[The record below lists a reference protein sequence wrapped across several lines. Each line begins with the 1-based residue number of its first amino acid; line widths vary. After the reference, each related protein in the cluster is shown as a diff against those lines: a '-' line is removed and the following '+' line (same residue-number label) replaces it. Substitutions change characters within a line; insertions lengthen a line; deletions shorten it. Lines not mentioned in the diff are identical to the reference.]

1 MIVSSMNAS
10 EKKHTNSQQAEKP
23 QTIRRVW
30 RVFRPYRIHITLI
43 VIVIILTAAGDLVFP
58 LLLPKVFDDAIAH
71 NDMNHLLLYGL
82 IMAISVG
89 MTAFTRIAQT
99 YLSSFVGQHV
109 MRDMRNRLYFHL
121 QELPFRFFTSTRVGE
136 IQSRLSNDISG
147 AQIAVTDIFV
157 NSLTNVINTVGTIVA
172 MFYLSPLLTIFSFL
186 LLPIF
191 GWITYKVGN
200 VRRRLNT
207 STQQSLASLNA
218 LMQETLSVS
227 GVLLIKTYGRKD
239 FAKGQ
244 FEKGNQQLT
253 NLGIRQQRV
262 GRVFFSFMD
271 TFLSLSPI
279 AVYIIAGFLIIN
291 KIQLVSI
298 TVGNLIAFMYLQGM
312 FFAPFSRL
320 LSMQVELQG
329 SLAIFDRIF
338 EYLDLPNSIQD
349 APNALRLSAEQVRG
363 EIRFRNV
370 SFAYKND
377 EYAQFGPL
385 IAKDDTKEASEEE
398 SVVQGENDDP
408 TIIPFQ
414 QATLSNISFHI
425 EPGQLVALVGPSGAG
440 KTTITYLMSRL
451 YDIDNG
457 VIEIDGHD
465 IREVELS
472 SLNSLIGTVTQ
483 ETYLF
488 HMTIRE
494 NLLYVRPE
502 ATEDEMIA
510 AAKAAAIHER
520 ILELDNGYDTLV
532 GERGY
537 RLSGGEKQRLALAR
551 ILLKNPRILI
561 LDEATSSLD
570 THSER
575 LIQTA
580 LEPLIKNHT
589 TLAIAHRLSTILT
602 ADLILVLDHGSIVA
616 QGTHQELLTKSE
628 LYADLYQKQFVL
640 EKVDA

>member
-1 MIVSSMNAS
+1 MIVSSVNAS
-10 EKKHTNSQQAEKP
+10 KKKHTDSQQAEKP
-23 QTIRRVW
+23 QTLRRVW
-30 RVFRPYRIHITLI
+30 RVFRPYRIHIILI

-239 FAKGQ
+239 FAKEQ

-349 APNALRLSAEQVRG
+349 APNALRLPAEQVRG

-398 SVVQGENDDP
+398 SVAQGENDDP
-408 TIIPFQ
+408 TLMPFQ
-414 QATLSNISFHI
+414 QATLRNISFHI